1 MPETAN
7 ATRTAIT
14 WFEIPAT
21 DLQRAKRF
29 YEAIFEAELKVMDF
43 GGPMAIFPY
52 ENPGIGGCIFAGG
65 DSHPSP
71 HGTLIYLNA
80 EGRLDRTL
88 ELVTQAGG
96 RVDTPKAKITDDIGY
111 VAHIIDS
118 EGNRVGLHAKS

>member
-1 MPETAN
+1 MSETAN

-21 DLQRAKRF
+21 DLQRARRF
-29 YEAIFEAELKVMDF
+29 YETIFETQLNVADF

-52 ENPGIGGCIFAGG
+52 ESPGIGGCIFSGG
-65 DSHPSP
+65 THPSP

-96 RVDTPKAKITDDIGY
+96 RVDTPKMKVTDEIGY

-118 EGNRVGLHAKS
+118 EGNRVGLHAMS

>member
-1 MPETAN
+1 MSETAN
-7 ATRTAIT
+7 ATRTAVT

-29 YEAIFEAELKVMDF
+29 YETIFETQLRVEDF

-52 ENPGIGGCIFAGG
+52 QNPGIGGCIFAGG
-65 DSHPSP
+65 THPSP

-88 ELVTQAGG
+88 ELLESAAG
-96 RVDTPKAKITDDIGY
+96 RVDTLKTKVSDDIGY
-111 VAHIIDS
+111 VAHFIDS
-118 EGNRVGLHAKS
+118 EGNRVGLHATS

>member
-7 ATRTAIT
+7 VVHTAVT
-14 WFEIPAT
+14 WFQIPAT

-29 YEAIFEAELKVMDF
+29 YDAIFEAELKVMDF

-52 ENPGIGGCIFAGG
+52 ESPGVGGCVFAGG
-65 DSHPSP
+65 DTHPSP

-88 ELVTQAGG
+88 ELVARAGG
-96 RVDTPKAKITDDIGY
+96 RVDTPKEKISDQIGY

-118 EGNRVGLHAKS
+118 EGNRVGLHAMS

>member
-21 DLQRAKRF
+21 DLERAKRF
-29 YEAIFEAELKVMDF
+29 YESIFETELKVMDF

-52 ENPGIGGCIFAGG
+52 ENPGVGGCIVAGAAT
-65 DSHPSP
+65 HPSP

-88 ELVTQAGG
+88 ELVASAGG
-96 RVDTPKAKITDDIGY
+96 RVDTPKAKVSDDIGY
-111 VAHIIDS
+111 VAYIIDS
-118 EGNRVGLHAKS
+118 EGNRVGLHAIS

>member
-1 MPETAN
+1 MSETAN

-29 YEAIFEAELKVMDF
+29 YEAIFETELKVMDF

-52 ENPGIGGCIFAGG
+52 ENPGIGGCIVAGG
-65 DSHPSP
+65 THPSP

-88 ELVTQAGG
+88 ELLESAGG
-96 RVDTPKAKITDDIGY
+96 RVDTSKMKVSDDIGY
-111 VAHIIDS
+111 VAHFIDS
-118 EGNRVGLHAKS
+118 EGNRVGLHATS

>member
-1 MPETAN
+1 MSETAN
-7 ATRTAIT
+7 AVRTAIT

-21 DLQRAKRF
+21 DLERAKRF
-29 YEAIFEAELKVMDF
+29 YETIFETQLNVMDF

-65 DSHPSP
+65 NSHPSP
-71 HGTLIYLNA
+71 HGTLVYLNA

-88 ELVTQAGG
+88 DLVMQAGG
-96 RVDTPKAKITDDIGY
+96 RVDTPRAKVSDDIGY